1 MEIECKRI
9 KMEKNSKFKSKDNRN
24 NIQELGVQH
33 TQKECTHTDRHIH
46 TWTHKQTQT

>member
-24 NIQELGVQH
+24 NIQELELGVQQN
-33 TQKECTHTDRHIH
+33 QKECTHTH
-46 TWTHKQTQT
+46 T